1 MKKINWKEAGK
12 GSLFVVLNIGAAIL
26 IVAIL
31 LWGLSAYLHKYTQH
45 GIEVQ
50 VPDIKGMLVT
60 DAEHELASQELKLV
74 VNDTTYSDAYPFG
87 AIVEQ
92 DPTPNSNVK
101 HGRSVYVTI
110 NASGKRQVT
119 IPDLLNKSSRQAEN
133 DLRGL
138 GLIVDEEYDYEPS
151 AFRDIILDLRID
163 GLSVEPGEKVPV
175 GTIVRLVVGFGHGTE
190 EVVVPGVIGMTYQE
204 ARSTLLNAHLTI
216 GAVYYDE
223 EEEMADMDEQMQYVY
238 RQTPNEGEIV
248 IEGEQVTLRLSSDI
262 EKAAT
267 DQGDGEDEYLF

>member
-12 GSLFVVLNIGAAIL
+12 GSLFVFLNIGAAIL

-31 LWGLSAYLHKYTQH
+31 LWGLSAYLRKYTQH
-45 GIEVQ
+45 GIEVK

-101 HGRSVYVTI
+101 HGRSVYVTV
-110 NASGKRQVT
+110 NASGKRQ
-119 IPDLLNKSSRQAEN
+119 IFMPDLHDISYRQAETT
-133 DLRGL
+133 LRGI
-138 GLIVDEEYDYEPS
+138 GLVVDEEYDYEPS
-151 AFRDIILDLRID
+151 AYRDLVLDIKNED
-163 GLSVEPGEKVPV
+163 GESIEPGEKIAV
-175 GTIVRLVVGFGHGTE
+175 GTKVRLVVGFGRGTE
-190 EVVVPGVIGMTYQE
+190 QVEVPNVIGMTPSD
-204 ARSTLLNAHLTI
+204 ARRTLLGSRLTV
-216 GAVYYDE
+216 GAVTCDE
-223 EEEMADMDEQMQYVY
+223 AVEEDGAPLYVY

-248 IEGEQVTLRLSSDI
+248 IEGEPVTLRLSSDI

-267 DQGDGEDEYLF
+267 DRGDDDNEGNWF

>member
-12 GSLFVVLNIGAAIL
+12 GSLFVFLNIGAAIL